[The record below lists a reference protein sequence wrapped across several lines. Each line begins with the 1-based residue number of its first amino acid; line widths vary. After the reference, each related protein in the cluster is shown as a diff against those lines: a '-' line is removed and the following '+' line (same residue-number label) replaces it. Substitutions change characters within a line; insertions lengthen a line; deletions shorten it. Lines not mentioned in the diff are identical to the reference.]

1 MEAGM
6 NFQPIKSKKI
16 YEEIMEQIESL
27 IVQGG
32 FNPGDKLPSEREMAE
47 RLGVSRGSV
56 REALTALAAIGIL
69 DIRPGEGT
77 FVASTSDQDTIEA
90 LAMIWS
96 VERNSLAELMEVR
109 RILESEAA
117 ALCAARATPEDV
129 RHMELMLDDMK
140 NTAERHEQGVDFD
153 LYFHFAIGQGT
164 GNRVL
169 HRLLNT
175 LDQMMHQTFL
185 QNRQEMYASPGVA
198 QRIISEHEV
207 ILEAIRNRDV
217 QAAREGMLN
226 HLDHVEAGLEKN
238 S

>member
-175 LDQMMHQTFL
+175 LDQMMHQTFCRTDRKCTPVPWSADY
-185 QNRQEMYASPGVA
+185 Q
-198 QRIISEHEV
+198 
-207 ILEAIRNRDV
+207 
-217 QAAREGMLN
+217 
-226 HLDHVEAGLEKN
+226 
-238 S
+238 